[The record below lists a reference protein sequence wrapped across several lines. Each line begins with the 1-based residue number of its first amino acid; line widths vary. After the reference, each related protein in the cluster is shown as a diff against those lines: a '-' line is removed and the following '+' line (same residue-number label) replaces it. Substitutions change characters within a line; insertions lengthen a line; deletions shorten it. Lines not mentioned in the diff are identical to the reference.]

1 MTTVLIADDHEVFRR
16 GLRDV
21 LSTHFAVVA
30 EARDGAEAVEKA
42 LLGKPDVV
50 VMDIRMPGMNGIEA
64 ARQIKARLPH
74 TRIVVV
80 SVVDDDQQ
88 VFEAIDARVTGYV
101 LKDDTPQSMI
111 AAVQRAAEGQAY
123 LSPQIAKRVMDRMAT
138 GRPTQ
143 TETPGASALLTP
155 REVAVL
161 RLIAHGKRTRDVA
174 EELGVSE
181 RTVGNYVVTIYH
193 KLGVHNRA
201 QAITCAITKG
211 IIRL

>member
-74 TRIVVV
+74 TSIVVV
-80 SVVDDDQQ
+80 SVVDDEQQ
-88 VFEAIDARVTGYV
+88 VFDAIDARVTGYV
-101 LKDDTPQSMI
+101 L
-111 AAVQRAAEGQAY
+111 
-123 LSPQIAKRVMDRMAT
+123 
-138 GRPTQ
+138 
-143 TETPGASALLTP
+143 
-155 REVAVL
+155 
-161 RLIAHGKRTRDVA
+161 RTTR
-174 EELGVSE
+174 SK
-181 RTVGNYVVTIYH
+181 T
-193 KLGVHNRA
+193 
-201 QAITCAITKG
+201 
-211 IIRL
+211 